1 MASAAT
7 LAAAI
12 KAIRLYTA
20 IEWELFVEEWL
31 RGLARRYS
39 EVKRLGASGDLG
51 RDVVAFTDEKKL
63 EGIWDNYQCKHYERP
78 LPSSIA
84 GPEIAKLIYFVFLDK
99 FKPPRRMY
107 FAAPRDVST
116 ELADLLNSPTRLRA
130 YVINHWN
137 KSYASQIL
145 EGQSIQLEG
154 PLAAFVASFD
164 FSIFSY
170 YQTSEMLEDHRRTA
184 HWAERF
190 GGLLPPPPT
199 AIVPDEIQPGESV
212 YLGQLLDVYGERM
225 TCEFGSCVELGA
237 HPPLVVDL
245 KQQRER
251 FFQAEAFNHHY
262 RDETPPGTVEQFVED
277 IFDAIDPL
285 VKMTHPN
292 GYERLNTCLA
302 QAAGVNAGGI
312 LAPQARPR
320 TKQGVCHQLANVKRV
335 IWVLK

>member
-31 RGLARRYS
+31 RGLARKYS

-63 EGIWDNYQCKHYERP
+63 EGVWDNYQCKHNEKP
-78 LPSSIA
+78 LPASIA
-84 GPEIAKLIYFVFLDK
+84 GSEIAKLIYFVHLGR
-99 FKPPRRMY
+99 FKAPRRMY

-116 ELADLLNSPTRLRA
+116 ELADLLNSPTRLRSYILA
-130 YVINHWN
+130 HWN
-137 KSYASQIL
+137 KGYAGNIL
-145 EGQSIQLEG
+145 EGQSIQLQGALTSFVEG
-154 PLAAFVASFD
+154 FD

-170 YQTSEMLEDHRRTA
+170 YQTSEMLGDHRLTA

-190 GGLLPPPPT
+190 GGLLPPPPS
-199 AIVPDEIQPGESV
+199 AVVPDEIQPGESI
-212 YLGQLLDVYGERM
+212 YLGQLLDVYGEKM
-225 TCEFGSCVELGA
+225 ACEFGSCDELAA
-237 HPPLVVDL
+237 HQPLIDDL
-245 KQQRER
+245 KHQRER

-262 RDETPPGTVEQFVED
+262 RDETPPGTVEQLVED

-285 VKMTHPN
+285 VKMSHPS

-335 IWVLK
+335 IWVPK